1 MSEHPEFVH
10 NPPTTV
16 EVDYTPGP
24 VLKTEGPWTP
34 LLWDMDGTLLDS
46 AVAIVRRLR
55 ETLLHFGVTPPS
67 DDQLTFLIG
76 PPTGT
81 SLLRFIGTARIDESR
96 AYYRSLSERD
106 GLRDQQLFPWI
117 LSTLKTLHEAGIPM
131 GVATSKPQHEAE
143 RLCDAYGMTPYF
155 TAIVGG
161 NEERKDK
168 ASVIAEVLRQLGNDN
183 ALMIGDRFY
192 DTDGAALN
200 GIPTV
205 LVRWGYAHEKE
216 FAGAMATV
224 SDETELLEL
233 LLGSGEVA

>member
-1 MSEHPEFVH
+1 MSGHPSFEH
-10 NPPTTV
+10 NPASQV
-16 EVDYTPGP
+16 EVDYTPGE
-24 VLKTEGPWTP
+24 VIRTSAPWTP

-46 AVAIVRRLR
+46 AVAIVGRLR
-55 ETLLHFGVTPPS
+55 ETLVHFGVTPPS
-67 DDQLTFLIG
+67 DNQLRLLIG

-81 SLLRFIGTARIDESR
+81 SLLRFIGSARIDESR

-106 GLRDQQLFPWI
+106 GLTDQHLFPWI
-117 LSTLKTLHEAGIPM
+117 LSTLERLHAAGIPM

-143 RLCDAYGMTPYF
+143 RLCDAFGMTKYF

-161 NEERKDK
+161 NEERTDK
-168 ASVIAEVLRQLGNDN
+168 AAVIAEVLRQLGHEN

-192 DTDGAALN
+192 DTEGAALN

-224 SDETELLEL
+224 SDSAELLEL
-233 LLGSGEVA
+233 LLGESE

>member
-1 MSEHPEFVH
+1 MSQHPEFVH
-10 NPPTTV
+10 NPPSSV
-16 EVDYTPGP
+16 DVDYTPGL
-24 VLKTEGPWTP
+24 VVRTEGPWAP

-46 AVAIVRRLR
+46 ATAIVRRLR
-55 ETLLHFGVTPPS
+55 ETLVHFGVTPPS
-67 DDQLTFLIG
+67 DDQLMLLIG

-106 GLRDQQLFPWI
+106 GLTDQHLFPWI
-117 LSTLKTLHEAGIPM
+117 LSTLQRLHAAGIPM

-143 RLCDAYGMTPYF
+143 RLCEAFDMTKYF

-161 NEERKDK
+161 NENRTDK
-168 ASVIAEVLRQLGNDN
+168 AAVIAEVLRQLGHEN
-183 ALMIGDRFY
+183 ALMIGDRYY

-224 SDETELLEL
+224 SNSAELLEL
-233 LLGSGEVA
+233 LLGQSK

>member
-1 MSEHPEFVH
+1 MSQHPEFVH
-10 NPPTTV
+10 NPPSSV

-24 VLKTEGPWTP
+24 VLRTEGPWAP

-46 AVAIVRRLR
+46 ATAIVRRLR
-55 ETLLHFGVTPPS
+55 ETLVHFGVTPP
-67 DDQLTFLIG
+67 DDDELKLLIG

-96 AYYRSLSERD
+96 AYYRSLAERD
-106 GLRDQQLFPWI
+106 GLTDQHLFPWI
-117 LSTLKTLHEAGIPM
+117 LSTLQRLHAAGIPM

-143 RLCDAYGMTPYF
+143 RLCEAYGMTEYF

-161 NEERKDK
+161 NEDRTDK
-168 ASVIAEVLRQLGNDN
+168 AAVIAEVLRQLGHQN
-183 ALMIGDRFY
+183 ALMIGDRYY

-224 SDETELLEL
+224 SDSAELLEL
-233 LLGSGEVA
+233 LLGQSK

>member
-1 MSEHPEFVH
+1 
-10 NPPTTV
+10 
-16 EVDYTPGP
+16 
-24 VLKTEGPWTP
+24 
-34 LLWDMDGTLLDS
+34 
-46 AVAIVRRLR
+46 
-55 ETLLHFGVTPPS
+55 
-67 DDQLTFLIG
+67 
-76 PPTGT
+76 
-81 SLLRFIGTARIDESR
+81 
-96 AYYRSLSERD
+96 
-106 GLRDQQLFPWI
+106 
-117 LSTLKTLHEAGIPM
+117 
-131 GVATSKPQHEAE
+131 
-143 RLCDAYGMTPYF
+143 MTPYF

-168 ASVIAEVLRQLGNDN
+168 ASVIAEVLRQLGNHN

-224 SDETELLEL
+224 SNETELLEL

>member
-1 MSEHPEFVH
+1 MSEHSEFVET
-10 NPPTTV
+10 PPTTV
-16 EVDYTPGP
+16 EVDYIPGP
-24 VLKTEGPWTP
+24 VLRTPGPWSP

-67 DDQLTFLIG
+67 DDQLKFLIG

-106 GLRDQQLFPWI
+106 GLKDQQLFPWI
-117 LSTLKTLHEAGIPM
+117 LDTLKVLHTAGIPM

-168 ASVIAEVLRQLGNDN
+168 AAVIAECISLLGTAN

-192 DTDGAALN
+192 DTDGAAAN

-216 FAGAMATV
+216 FDGAMAAV
-224 SDETELLEL
+224 SDSAELLEL
-233 LLGSGEVA
+233 LLGNAQ